1 MKSNTDKLIGNN
13 ISNLRLKSLY
23 IVIAI
28 LVCTSCKSPE
38 ARMPESVQSGSFLK
52 ESAERNRKLNENER
66 ELIQDIIKNN
76 PDEDYIASESG
87 FWYFYNI
94 KIEND
99 TIQPAFGDI
108 VDFTYNVSHINGEA
122 IYSQKTKT
130 YIIDKQ
136 ELFTGL
142 REGLKLM
149 KPEEQITFI
158 FPSQKAF
165 GYYGD
170 ENKIGTNVPIICK
183 VTLNTITQEN
193 D

>member
-1 MKSNTDKLIGNN
+1 MKKL
-13 ISNLRLKSLY
+13 NLVL
-23 IVIAI
+23 I
-28 LVCTSCKSPE
+28 LLGLCLSCKSPE

-52 ESAERNRKLNENER
+52 ESAERNKKLNEIEQNQ
-66 ELIQDIIKNN
+66 IQKIIKEN
-76 PDEDYIASESG
+76 PEKEFITSESG
-87 FWYFYNI
+87 FWYYYNT

-99 TIQPAFGDI
+99 TIQPQFGDI
-108 VDFTYNVSHINGEA
+108 VSFNYNVSNLNGQL
-122 IYSQKTKT
+122 IYSEESIGPKT
-130 YIIDKQ
+130 YIMDKE

-149 KPEEQITFI
+149 KPSERVTFI

-170 ENKIGTNVPIICK
+170 DKKIGTNIPLICE
-183 VTLNTITQEN
+183 VTLNTITKNN